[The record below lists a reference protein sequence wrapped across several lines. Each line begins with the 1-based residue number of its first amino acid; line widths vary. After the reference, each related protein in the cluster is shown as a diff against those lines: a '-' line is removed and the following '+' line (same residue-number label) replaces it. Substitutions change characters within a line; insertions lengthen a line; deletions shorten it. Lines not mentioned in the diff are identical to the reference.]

1 MQERLQK
8 LLSGFG
14 VASRREAE
22 RLIEAGVVKVNGK
35 VATLGMR
42 ADPETDRI
50 EVDGRRIE
58 KRPPLTYVM
67 LNKPRGYVTTTDD
80 ERGRRTVTDLLEG
93 LSHRVYPVGRLDMNT
108 EGLLLLTND
117 GAFAQRLT
125 HPKFEVEKE
134 YRANVTGD
142 AEAAVKLFRKGMLID
157 GETFSPARA
166 RVLKTDP
173 TTGVSTISI
182 IIHEGKNRQVRRMC
196 ETAGLE
202 VRRLKRVAEGPLTLT
217 GLAPGKWRLLTEEEV
232 SLLMGKKI
240 RGKIQ

>member
-22 RLIEAGVVKVNGK
+22 RLIEAGIVKVNGK

-58 KRPPLTYVM
+58 KRPPMTYVM
-67 LNKPRGYVTTTDD
+67 LNKPRGYVTTTED

-93 LSHRVYPVGRLDMNT
+93 LNHRVYPVGRLDMNT

-157 GETFSPARA
+157 GETFAPARA

-173 TTGVSTISI
+173 TTGVSTISV

>member
-1 MQERLQK
+1 MQGRLQK

-22 RLIEAGVVKVNGK
+22 RLIEAGIVKVNGK

-67 LNKPRGYVTTTDD
+67 LNKPRGYVTTTED

-93 LSHRVYPVGRLDMNT
+93 LNHRVYPVGRLDMNT

-157 GETFSPARA
+157 GETFAPARA

-173 TTGVSTISI
+173 TTGVSTISV

>member
-173 TTGVSTISI
+173 TTGVSTISV

>member
-42 ADPETDRI
+42 ADPEVDRI
-50 EVDGRRIE
+50 EVDGYRIE

-67 LNKPRGYVTTTDD
+67 LNKPRGYVTTTED
-80 ERGRRTVTDLLEG
+80 ERGRRTVRDLLEG
-93 LSHRVYPVGRLDMNT
+93 LNHRVYPVGRLDMNT

-173 TTGVSTISI
+173 TTGVSTISV

>member
-1 MQERLQK
+1 
-8 LLSGFG
+8 
-14 VASRREAE
+14 
-22 RLIEAGVVKVNGK
+22 
-35 VATLGMR
+35 MR

-173 TTGVSTISI
+173 TTGVSTISV

>member
-22 RLIEAGVVKVNGK
+22 KLIEAGVVKVNGK

-42 ADPETDRI
+42 ADPELDRI

-58 KRPPLTYVM
+58 KKPPLTYVM
-67 LNKPRGYVTTTDD
+67 LNKPRGYVTTTSD

-93 LSHRVYPVGRLDMNT
+93 LHHRVYPVGRLDMNT

-134 YRANVTGD
+134 YRANVEGD
-142 AEAAVKLFRKGMLID
+142 AEAAVKLFRKGMTVE
-157 GETFSPARA
+157 GESYAPARA
-166 RVLKTDP
+166 RVVSTDE
-173 TTGVSTISI
+173 TTGISTLSVIIS
-182 IIHEGKNRQVRRMC
+182 EGKNRQVRRMC
-196 ETAGLE
+196 EAAGLQ
-202 VRRLKRVAEGPLTLT
+202 VRRLKRVAEGPVTLT
-217 GLAPGKWRLLTEEEV
+217 GLAPGKWRHLTEHEV
-232 SLLMGKKI
+232 ALLMGKK
-240 RGKIQ
+240 KK

>member
-42 ADPETDRI
+42 ADPEVDRI
-50 EVDGRRIE
+50 EVDGYRIE

-67 LNKPRGYVTTTDD
+67 LNKPRGYVTTTED

-93 LSHRVYPVGRLDMNT
+93 LNHRVYPVGRLDMNT

-173 TTGVSTISI
+173 TTGVSTISV

>member
-67 LNKPRGYVTTTDD
+67 LNKPRGYVTTTED
-80 ERGRRTVTDLLEG
+80 ERGRRTVPDLLEG
-93 LSHRVYPVGRLDMNT
+93 LNHRVYPVGRLDMNT

-173 TTGVSTISI
+173 TTGVSTISV

>member
-67 LNKPRGYVTTTDD
+67 LNKPRGYVTTTED

-142 AEAAVKLFRKGMLID
+142 AEAAVKFFRKGMLID

-173 TTGVSTISI
+173 TTGVSTISV

>member
-22 RLIEAGVVKVNGK
+22 KLIEAGVVKVNGK
-35 VATLGMR
+35 VAYLGMR
-42 ADPETDRI
+42 TDPELDRI

-67 LNKPRGYVTTTDD
+67 LNKPRGYVTTTED

-93 LSHRVYPVGRLDMNT
+93 LNHRVYPVGRLDMNT

-142 AEAAVKLFRKGMLID
+142 AEAAVKLFRRGMLID
-157 GETFSPARA
+157 GEEISPARA
-166 RVLKTDP
+166 RVLKSDP
-173 TTGVSTISI
+173 VTGVSTISV

-196 ETAGLE
+196 ESAGLE

-217 GLAPGKWRLLTEEEV
+217 GLAPGKWRLLTEAEV
-232 SLLMGKKI
+232 ALLMGKKI
-240 RGKIQ
+240 HGKIQ

>member
-67 LNKPRGYVTTTDD
+67 LNKPRGYVTTTED

-93 LSHRVYPVGRLDMNT
+93 LNHRVYPVGRLDMNT

-173 TTGVSTISI
+173 TTGVSTISV

>member
-67 LNKPRGYVTTTDD
+67 LNKPRGYVTTTED

-93 LSHRVYPVGRLDMNT
+93 LNHRVYPVGRLDMNT

-157 GETFSPARA
+157 GEAFSPARA

-173 TTGVSTISI
+173 TTGVSTISV